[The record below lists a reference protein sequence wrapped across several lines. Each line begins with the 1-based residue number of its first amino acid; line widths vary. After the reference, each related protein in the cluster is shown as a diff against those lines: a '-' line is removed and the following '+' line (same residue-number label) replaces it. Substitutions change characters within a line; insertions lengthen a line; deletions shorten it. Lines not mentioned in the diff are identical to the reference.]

1 MSNVSVPLQERM
13 EMKENKAFLIEAI
26 ARKAHA
32 QIKNDNKKDLDRTLK
47 HLSKWVDIE
56 KDKKY
61 AAFTL
66 QRYEHAKQYGLM
78 LKLLNSLLEKKG
90 DETKDSIAPMTKN
103 DIISKRIEVLKALNY
118 NNLAERDQSWSRSL
132 KATKDFAL
140 F

>member
-1 MSNVSVPLQERM
+1 
-13 EMKENKAFLIEAI
+13 MKERKAFLIEAI

-32 QIKNDNKKDLDRTLK
+32 IMKKDDTEGFNDALK

-61 AAFTL
+61 AIL
-66 QRYEHAKQYGLM
+66 VLEKYENAKQYGLM

-90 DETKDSIAPMTKN
+90 EDTKGGIAPMTKN
-103 DIISKRIEVLKALNY
+103 DIVQKRLDVLKILNY
-118 NNLAERDQSWSRSL
+118 KNLVERDQSWLRTS
-132 KATKDFAL
+132 KAINDYAL